1 MRYPPTMSE
10 RAHYDLIVLGGGP
23 GGYAAAI
30 RAGQLGLQVALIEKE
45 AVGGTCLHH
54 GCIPSKA
61 LLESANVLATIQRAA
76 DFGISVGEVRVD
88 FPFIIKRSEK
98 IVNRLSRGLTQLM
111 KNNKVTIYPCPG
123 RFLSNREIELLGM
136 GGEGPQV
143 LEGDRILLATGS
155 RTQSWPELPSDGKR
169 ILTSDEALRLSH
181 LPRSMVIIGG
191 GAIGVEF
198 AHLYATF
205 GVAVMIMEQST
216 ELLPTEDQEVSALL
230 KRSFEK
236 RGITVL
242 TSTHVTSITDMQKHF
257 VVQIREVD
265 EPIRTDS
272 ILVAIGRKPRVDG
285 LDIKK
290 AGVLISEGNRAVIV
304 NEKMQTS
311 QETIFAVGDVTTRPA
326 FAHGAMAQGVYVAET
341 IAGIEREP
349 IALTEIPS
357 VVFCQPEIA
366 SVGLT
371 EAQARASGPGIKTT
385 RFPLSIN
392 GRAIVMNETEGFIK
406 LVSDSYGQLLGA
418 HLIGPHATE
427 LISEIVL
434 AKHLEARGLDIKRA
448 IHPHPTLSE
457 AVMEAGGALFNQAI
471 HF

>member
-1 MRYPPTMSE
+1 VAFGAMVVVGS
-10 RAHYDLIVLGGGP
+10 VL
-23 GGYAAAI
+23 
-30 RAGQLGLQVALIEKE
+30 
-45 AVGGTCLHH
+45 
-54 GCIPSKA
+54 
-61 LLESANVLATIQRAA
+61 
-76 DFGISVGEVRVD
+76 
-88 FPFIIKRSEK
+88 
-98 IVNRLSRGLTQLM
+98 
-111 KNNKVTIYPCPG
+111 
-123 RFLSNREIELLGM
+123 
-136 GGEGPQV
+136 
-143 LEGDRILLATGS
+143 
-155 RTQSWPELPSDGKR
+155 
-169 ILTSDEALRLSH
+169 
-181 LPRSMVIIGG
+181 IGG
-191 GAIGVEF
+191 GAVGVEF
-198 AHLYATF
+198 AHFYATF
-205 GVAVMIMEQST
+205 GVSIMIMEQAD
-216 ELLPTEDQEVSALL
+216 ELLPLEDQEVSALL

-236 RGITVL
+236 RGMTVL
-242 TSTHVTSITDMQKHF
+242 TSTHVTSIQDMQKHF

-272 ILVAIGRKPRVDG
+272 ILVATGRKPHVDG

-290 AGVLISEGNRAVIV
+290 AGVLLSEGNRAVVV

-341 IAGIEREP
+341 IAGIARDP

-357 VVFCQPEIA
+357 VVFCQPEVA

-371 EAQARASGPGIKTT
+371 EAQARASGPGIKTA

-392 GRAIVMNETEGFIK
+392 GRAIVMNETEGFVK
-406 LVSDSYGQLLGA
+406 LVSDHYGQLLGA

-434 AKHLEARGLDIKRA
+434 AKHLEARGLDLKRTV
-448 IHPHPTLSE
+448 HPHPTLSE